1 MVNTPPA
8 GGSKRKRRKYKARDS
23 YIKAPTTPNMSNL
36 SFAKGSGGGGIGAYL
51 QQVMQDASNKINP
64 ANNDLLGL
72 LTGSSAKPM
81 DNNLSGLVG
90 GNGGRVAPPQRV
102 APQVTMEPK
111 TSLGQPPMDAQSSSL
126 DMLTELAM
134 SMLTQPGASYDYE
147 SAMQSAAQGIRQAY
161 AAEIGAIRSNNR
173 AARKDTKRARKQ
185 IEHLYEGLAKQLG
198 NQAVKAENRGDRN
211 AAEQQGIYQNSA
223 NALGQLNQQIT
234 GEEAQ
239 MLQDLGLQ
247 AAAPEVISPNYDQLA
262 SQASF
267 LTGEGA
273 RAAELAGR
281 MGDAQSRYMS
291 RSQAGALR
299 EGADQSAGLIAELQ
313 NYLRQNRGQIGILK
327 GNRAKEVQASNAN
340 IQGQAAQMAADQDA
354 QTWKQVMDL
363 IDTVSGIENT
373 NFQNELAANKFQWD
387 QKTDKWKMRQDAL
400 DQQDAV
406 DPMANYAPNIKDAL
420 SIISQTQDPHDQKA
434 LNALMQMF
442 GSNEFRTD
450 QVALGNGDT
459 TKLTVYEAMAMAR
472 KKGMAMGL
480 QGKELND
487 FIMAAAASVG

>member
-1 MVNTPPA
+1 MVNRPVAT
-8 GGSKRKRRKYKARDS
+8 GSSKRKRRKYKARDS

-36 SFAKGSGGGGIGAYL
+36 SFAKGGGNSISI
-51 QQVMQDASNKINP
+51 QQFLDQVHRP

-81 DNNLSGLVG
+81 DKDLSGLVG

-102 APQVTMEPK
+102 APPVTMEPK
-111 TSLGQPPMDAQSSSL
+111 TSLGPPVQQQDAQSSSL

-185 IEHLYEGLAKQLG
+185 IEHLYEGLARKMG
-198 NQAVKAENRGDRN
+198 NQAVRAEKRGDRN
-211 AAEQQGIYQNSA
+211 AAEQQGIYQDSTD
-223 NALGQLNQQIT
+223 ALAQLNQQIT
-234 GEEAQ
+234 GDESQ

-340 IQGQAAQMAADQDA
+340 IQGQAAQMAAEQDA
-354 QTWKQVMDL
+354 QTWDQVMQL

-373 NFQNELAANKFQWD
+373 NFDNQLAANKFRWD
-387 QKTDKWKMRQDAL
+387 QKSDKWRMRQDAMNQQ
-400 DQQDAV
+400 QQDAP

-420 SIISQTQDPHDQKA
+420 SIIAQTQDPHDQKA

-472 KKGMAMGL
+472 KKGIAMGL